1 MVVTAKPING
11 EIRSTPYVHALTFI
25 NAGIDEVSDRGCARW
40 LRSGEGEMARAYAAL
55 NTINEPAERRCNAA
69 AAGCVN
75 CGARELS
82 VCAAMPASDMSRV
95 SSIVSHRRA
104 DAGETLLSEGDK
116 ATHFLNIVDGTVKV
130 YKLLPDGRRQ
140 ITGFLYPGDLLGLAF
155 NDTYTSTVEAL
166 TPVKY
171 CLFPRRQFERVV
183 DEFRPMEKQLLARAS
198 NELVAAQ
205 EQMVML
211 GRKTA
216 QEKIASF
223 LMALLERNR
232 RVNKRSDSVV
242 LTMTRADIADY
253 LGLTTE
259 TVSRGFTRL
268 KTEGWIEL
276 CAGGKVR
283 IRDADALAELA
294 AGADS

>member
-1 MVVTAKPING
+1 MAHAAHGSISEQGNRRVAAAVGGCTNCAARDVSVCGAMQACDMPRVTA
-11 EIRSTPYVHALTFI
+11 
-25 NAGIDEVSDRGCARW
+25 
-40 LRSGEGEMARAYAAL
+40 
-55 NTINEPAERRCNAA
+55 
-69 AAGCVN
+69 
-75 CGARELS
+75 
-82 VCAAMPASDMSRV
+82 
-95 SSIVSHRRA
+95 IVSHRRA
-104 DAGETLLSEGDK
+104 DAGETLLNEGDK

-183 DEFRPMEKQLLARAS
+183 DEFRPVEKQLLARAS

-223 LMALLERNR
+223 LMALLERAR
-232 RVNKRSDSVV
+232 RANKRSESIM
-242 LTMTRADIADY
+242 LAMTRADIADY

-268 KTEGWIEL
+268 KTEGLIEL
-276 CAGGKVR
+276 CAGGRVR
-283 IRDADALAELA
+283 ICDAEALGELA
-294 AGADS
+294 AGADC

>member
-1 MVVTAKPING
+1 M
-11 EIRSTPYVHALTFI
+11 
-25 NAGIDEVSDRGCARW
+25 
-40 LRSGEGEMARAYAAL
+40 AYAAL
-55 NTINEPAERRCNAA
+55 GISNEQADRRATSA
-69 AAGCVN
+69 AAGCAN
-75 CGARELS
+75 CAARDVS
-82 VCAAMPASDMSRV
+82 VCSAVPASEIARV
-95 SSIVSHRRA
+95 ASIVAHRRA
-104 DAGETLLSEGDK
+104 DAGDTLLSEGDK

-171 CLFPRRQFERVV
+171 CLFPRRPFERVV
-183 DEFRPMEKQLLARAS
+183 DEFRPMEKQMLARAS

-223 LMALLERNR
+223 LMALLDRAR
-232 RVNKRSDSVV
+232 RSNKRSDSVT

-283 IRDADALAELA
+283 ICDAEGLGELA
-294 AGADS
+294 AGGDY

>member
-1 MVVTAKPING
+1 MT
-11 EIRSTPYVHALTFI
+11 
-25 NAGIDEVSDRGCARW
+25 
-40 LRSGEGEMARAYAAL
+40 MAYAAL
-55 NTINEPAERRCNAA
+55 GRINEQADRPTHAA
-69 AAGCVN
+69 VAGCATCV
-75 CGARELS
+75 ARDVS
-82 VCAAMPASDMSRV
+82 VCGAMPAGETPRMA
-95 SSIVSHRRA
+95 SIVTHRRA
-104 DAGETLLSEGDK
+104 DAGETLLNEGDK
-116 ATHFLNIVDGTVKV
+116 AAHFLNIVDGTVKV

-155 NDTYTSTVEAL
+155 NDTYTSSAEAL
-166 TPVKY
+166 TPVRY
-171 CLFPRRQFERVV
+171 CLFPRRQFERVI
-183 DEFRPMEKQLLARAS
+183 DECRPMEKRLLARAS

-216 QEKIASF
+216 QEKLASF
-223 LMALLERNR
+223 LMALLERAR
-232 RVNKRSDSVV
+232 RVNKRSDAVV

-268 KTEGWIEL
+268 KTRGWIEL

-283 IRDADALAELA
+283 IRDIDALGDLA
-294 AGADS
+294 AGADR